1 MGVSTMKDAYEY
13 TNNNHPAK
21 LLKAIEV
28 AKILNISRAFAYQLM
43 QRGEI
48 RTVVIGTSRRVRPED
63 LTEFIA
69 ENLSPNIRQDFA

>member
-1 MGVSTMKDAYEY
+1 MKDAYEY
-13 TNNNHPAK
+13 TNNDRPTR

-48 RTVVIGTSRRVRPED
+48 RSVVIGTSRRVRPED

-69 ENLSPNIRQDFA
+69 GNLSPSIRQDFA